1 MEIVRSP
8 LRSSHWKYIDDV
20 TISEVTSLG
29 EASSLQSNID
39 CISQWALQ
47 NNMNIN
53 PKKCKVMTICPL
65 KSIPDIPTLI
75 VNNLPLDSVSSYEVL
90 GLTLSDT
97 LKWNDNTTEIISKAS
112 KRRCILRV
120 LKRAGDLP
128 TDLIAIYNVLV
139 HSVLEYSCVVWATGL
154 PRFLIDQLEAIQVR
168 ALRILYPALNNKPTG
183 PYADQYYRSGGK
195 TRKAASQRMAQHQGQ
210 PELAAAPPSPSCA
223 FRVSLIPT
231 KE

>member
-1 MEIVRSP
+1 MLKTSQYPRSP
-8 LRSSHWKYIDDV
+8 VWEKRHLCRA
-20 TISEVTSLG
+20 TLT
-29 EASSLQSNID
+29 A
-39 CISQWALQ
+39 SQWALQ
-47 NNMNIN
+47 NNMNLN

-75 VNNLPLDSVSSYEVL
+75 VNNLPLDSVSSYKIL
-90 GLTLSDT
+90 GLTFVGHP
-97 LKWNDNTTEIISKAS
+97 EVS
-112 KRRCILRV
+112 KRRYILRV

-128 TDLIAIYNVLV
+128 TDLITIYNALV
-139 HSVLEYSCVVWATGL
+139 RSVVEYSCVVWATGL
-154 PRFLIDQLEAIQVR
+154 PPFLIDQLEAIQVR

-183 PYADQYYRSGGK
+183 PYADQYSRSGGK
-195 TRKAASQRMAQHQGQ
+195 TRKAVSQRMAQHQGQ